1 MNLNHNPTQNYS
13 PKILATITAGIAAG
27 YYNEP
32 WCEYSRDD
40 ARQSNY
46 ERARLL
52 GHELRWR
59 GDALP
64 VKITL
69 EWLQKKILELKAFD
83 AAYDLCGFAPPFKRP
98 PHLVAQDLNN
108 ELIARGLAALS
119 TPQIEVY

>member
-1 MNLNHNPTQNYS
+1 MNYKHEPAQDYS
-13 PKILATITAGIAAG
+13 PRLLTIITAGIAAG

-32 WCEYSRDD
+32 WREYSRDEPT
-40 ARQSNY
+40 QSNY
-46 ERARLL
+46 EQARLL

-64 VKITL
+64 VKITP

-98 PHLVAQDLNN
+98 PHLVTQDLNN
-108 ELIARGLAALS
+108 ALIARGLAALS